1 MKDQRIALEAGWNLI
16 SFPYDP
22 VAPKV
27 TDVFG
32 GTSVRHVLSYRNGEW
47 ATVDF
52 DEDGLSRG
60 TLTKIAGGYG
70 YWVKA
75 SEDESLTV
83 PMRDTAR
90 VRVVKGWNLLGVIG
104 EEERDADMYFN
115 ALDWRVARTLEFPV
129 GNVADDGRWHEIR
142 RGKHGT
148 VRPHKGY
155 WVWSDGSR
163 PVTLERGRKQY
174 AAA

>member
-1 MKDQRIALEAGWNLI
+1 MDQCIAIGKGWNLI

-32 GTSVRHVLSYRNGEW
+32 GAAVLHVLGYRNGEW
-47 ATVDF
+47 STGDF
-52 DEDGLSRG
+52 DEDGLCRG
-60 TLTKIAGGYG
+60 TLTKVLGGYG

-75 SEDESLTV
+75 SKEETLLI

-104 EEERDADMYFN
+104 EQERDADAYLDT
-115 ALDWRVARTLEFPV
+115 LDWQVARTLNYPV
-129 GNVADDGRWHEIR
+129 ASVDEDGIWQEIHP
-142 RGKHGT
+142 GEHGT
-148 VRPHKGY
+148 LRPCKGY
-155 WVWSDGSR
+155 WVWSDSK
-163 PVTLERGRKQY
+163 PVTFECGHKHY